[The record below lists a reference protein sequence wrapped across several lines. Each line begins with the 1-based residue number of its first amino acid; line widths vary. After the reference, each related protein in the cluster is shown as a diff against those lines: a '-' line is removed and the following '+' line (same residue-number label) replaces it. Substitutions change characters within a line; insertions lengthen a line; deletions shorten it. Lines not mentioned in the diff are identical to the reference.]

1 MLTEVFCM
9 ISGLYAL
16 CLWTST
22 DGCVFVKA
30 HQTHIQFLRIGYN
43 DKNNAHVLRKLL
55 HFS

>member
-1 MLTEVFCM
+1 M

-22 DGCVFVKA
+22 DVCVFVKA
-30 HQTHIQFLRIGYN
+30 YQTHMQFLRIGYN